1 MDFQFHEDD
10 VAAAQLARGILA
22 DLATNER
29 QKQLE
34 SSGATHDDALWR
46 ALADASVLGVAIPEE
61 YGGSGLGFLA
71 LGLLL
76 QEVGRA
82 VAKVPAY
89 PALALGALPLARF
102 GSDAQKASL
111 LPGLA
116 RGERIVTAA
125 LCEYESSDPLAPATR
140 AVRESDGHH
149 RLHGVKSMVPAAQL
163 ASHVIVPARC
173 DDGTI
178 ALFLVEPAASGVTL
192 AAQET
197 SDGQP
202 HAEMTLDGV
211 RVGDASRLAHPQ
223 GTTGGADALR
233 WIVERA
239 IVLRCMMQLGVVE
252 RALEMTAQYGRD
264 RVQFDR
270 PIGSFQAVHQR
281 AADAY
286 VDVTAIRLTAWEA
299 AWSLSSDQ
307 PASHHV
313 AVAKFWAAEGG
324 QSASYACQHLH
335 GGIGIDVDYPLHRHF
350 RWAIQIEHELGSAKH
365 HLERLGRSIAEHGLP
380 AA

>member
-10 VAAAQLARGILA
+10 VAAAQLARGILN
-22 DLATNER
+22 DHATNER

-34 SSGATHDDALWR
+34 SSGATHDETLWR
-46 ALADASVLGVAIPEE
+46 ALADASVLGVAIPDAH
-61 YGGSGLGFLA
+61 GGSGLGLVA

-82 VAKVPAY
+82 VAKIPAF

-102 GSDAQKASL
+102 GSDAQKQAL
-111 LPGLA
+111 LPGIA

-125 LCEYESSDPLAPATR
+125 LAEYESSDPLAPGTR
-140 AVRESDGHH
+140 AVRDGGAY
-149 RLHGVKSMVPAAQL
+149 RLHGVKTMVPAAQL
-163 ASHVIVPARC
+163 ASHVIVPARG
-173 DDGTI
+173 DDGSI
-178 ALFLVEPAASGVTL
+178 GLFLVEPAASGVTL

-211 RVGDASRLAHPQ
+211 RVDDASCLAHGQ
-223 GTTGGADALR
+223 GTAGAGEALR
-233 WIVERA
+233 WLVERA
-239 IVLRCMMQLGVVE
+239 TVLRCMMQLGVVE

-270 PIGSFQAVHQR
+270 PIGSFQAFHQR

-286 VDVTAIRLTAWEA
+286 VDVVAMRLTAWEA
-299 AWSLSSDQ
+299 LWHLAQEL

-313 AVAKFWAAEGG
+313 AVAKFWAADGG
-324 QSASYACQHLH
+324 QASSYACQHLH

-365 HLERLGRSIAEHGLP
+365 QLARLGRDIAAHGLP

>member
-1 MDFQFHEDD
+1 MDFDFHEDD
-10 VAAAQLARGILA
+10 RAAAQLARGILT
-22 DLATNER
+22 DHATGER
-29 QKQLE
+29 HKQLDA
-34 SSGATHDDALWR
+34 SGATHDEALWR

-61 YGGSGLGFLA
+61 HGGAGLGLVA

-102 GSDAQKASL
+102 GSDAQKAAL
-111 LPGLA
+111 LPEMA
-116 RGERIVTAA
+116 RGARIVTTA
-125 LCEYESSDPLAPATR
+125 LCEYDSSDPRTPATR
-140 AVRESDGHH
+140 ALRDGDGL
-149 RLHGVKSMVPAAQL
+149 RLHGVKALVPAAQL
-163 ASHVIVPARC
+163 ASHVIVPARE
-173 DDGTI
+173 DDG
-178 ALFLVEPAASGVTL
+178 AVVLALVEPSSRGVRL
-192 AAQET
+192 EAQQS

-202 HAEMTLDGV
+202 HAQLTLDGV
-211 RVGDASRLAHPQ
+211 RVDASSRLAA
-223 GTTGGADALR
+223 GEDGAAALR

-239 IVLRCMMQLGVVE
+239 TTLRCMMQLGVTE
-252 RALEMTAQYGRD
+252 RALEMTAQYGRE

-286 VDVTAIRLTAWEA
+286 IDVAAIRLTAWEA
-299 AWSLSSDQ
+299 VWRLASEL
-307 PASHHV
+307 PASEHV
-313 AVAKFWAAEGG
+313 AVAKFWASEGG
-324 QSASYACQHLH
+324 QAASYACQHLH
-335 GGIGIDVDYPLHRHF
+335 GGIGIDVDYPLHRYF

>member
-1 MDFQFHEDD
+1 VDFDFHEDD
-10 VAAAQLARGILA
+10 LAAARLARGILA
-22 DLATNER
+22 DHATNER

-34 SSGATHDDALWR
+34 SSGATHDEALWR
-46 ALADASVLGVAIPEE
+46 ALAGASLLGVAIPEE
-61 YGGSGLGFLA
+61 HGGSGLGLLA

-89 PALALGALPLARF
+89 PALALGALSLSRV
-102 GSDAQKASL
+102 GDDAQKQAL
-111 LPGLA
+111 LPGIA

-125 LCEYESSDPLAPATR
+125 LCEYTSSDPLAPATR
-140 AVRESDGHH
+140 AVRDGDGH
-149 RLHGVKSMVPAAQL
+149 RLHGVKTLVPAATL
-163 ASHVIVPARC
+163 ASHVIVPARA
-173 DDGTI
+173 DDGPI
-178 ALFLVEPAASGVTL
+178 VLALVETASEGVRL
-192 AAQET
+192 EPQET

-202 HAEMTLDGV
+202 HAEVTLDGV
-211 RVGDASRLAHPQ
+211 RVDAGSRLAR
-223 GTTGGADALR
+223 GEDGAAALR

-239 IVLRCMMQLGVVE
+239 IVARCMMQLGVVE
-252 RALEMTAQYGRD
+252 RALERTAEYGRE

-270 PIGSFQAVHQR
+270 PIGSFQAFHQR

-286 VDVTAIRLTAWEA
+286 VDVAAMRLTAWEA
-299 AWSLSSDQ
+299 AWRLASDL
-307 PASHHV
+307 PASEHV

-324 QSASYACQHLH
+324 QSASYACQHLQ

-380 AA
+380 AE

>member
-1 MDFQFHEDD
+1 MDFQYDEDD
-10 VAAAQLARGILA
+10 VAAAQLARGILT
-22 DLATNER
+22 DHATNER

-34 SSGATHDDALWR
+34 SPGATHDETLWR
-46 ALADASVLGVAIPEE
+46 ALADASVLGVAIPEPH
-61 YGGSGLGFLA
+61 GGSGLGLVA

-82 VAKVPAY
+82 VAKVPAF

-102 GSDAQKASL
+102 GSDAQKQAL
-111 LPGLA
+111 LPGIA

-125 LCEYESSDPLAPATR
+125 LAEYASSDPLAPATR
-140 AVRESDGHH
+140 VVRDGGAH
-149 RLHGVKSMVPAAQL
+149 RLYGVKTMVPAAQL
-163 ASHVIVPARC
+163 ASHVIVPARR
-173 DDGTI
+173 DDGSS

-192 AAQET
+192 AAQDT

-211 RVGDASRLAHPQ
+211 RVDDTAWLAPGP
-223 GTTGGADALR
+223 GTAGADALR
-233 WIVERA
+233 WLVERA
-239 IVLRCMMQLGVVE
+239 TVLRCMMQLGVVE

-270 PIGSFQAVHQR
+270 PIGSFQAFHQR

-299 AWSLSSDQ
+299 LWSLASEL

-324 QSASYACQHLH
+324 QSSSYACQHLH

-365 HLERLGRSIAEHGLP
+365 ALARLGSDIAAHGLP

>member
-10 VAAAQLARGILA
+10 VAAAQLARGILS
-22 DLATNER
+22 DHATNER

-34 SSGATHDDALWR
+34 ASGATHDEVLWR
-46 ALADASVLGVAIPEE
+46 ALADASLLGVAIPERH
-61 YGGSGLGFLA
+61 GGSGLGFLA

-89 PALALGALPLARF
+89 PALALGAVPLARF
-102 GSDAQKASL
+102 GSDAQQGAL
-111 LPGLA
+111 LPGIA
-116 RGERIVTAA
+116 RGEGIVTAA
-125 LCEYESSDPLAPATR
+125 LAEYDAGDPLAPGTRATR
-140 AVRESDGHH
+140 DGSSF
-149 RLHGVKSMVPAAQL
+149 RLDGVKTMVPAAQL

-173 DDGTI
+173 DDG
-178 ALFLVEPAASGVTL
+178 ASGLFLVEPAAEGVTL
-192 AAQET
+192 TAQET

-211 RVGDASRLAHPQ
+211 RVDDAARMAQ
-223 GTTGGADALR
+223 GASGGDALR
-233 WIVERA
+233 WLVERA
-239 IVLRCMMQLGVVE
+239 TVLRCMMQLGVIE

-270 PIGSFQAVHQR
+270 PIGSFQAFHQR

-299 AWSLSSDQ
+299 AWHLAHDL
-307 PASHHV
+307 PAAHHV

-365 HLERLGRSIAEHGLP
+365 QLDRLGRDLAAHGLP

>member
-1 MDFQFHEDD
+1 MDFQFQEDD
-10 VAAAQLARGILA
+10 VAAAQLARGILT
-22 DLATNER
+22 DHATNER

-34 SSGATHDDALWR
+34 SSGATHDEKLWR
-46 ALADASVLGVAIPEE
+46 ALADASLLGVAIPEQH
-61 YGGSGLGFLA
+61 GGSGLGFLA

-89 PALALGALPLARF
+89 PALALGALPLTRF
-102 GSDAQKASL
+102 GSDVQKSAL
-111 LPGLA
+111 LPGIA

-125 LCEYESSDPLAPATR
+125 LAEYDASDPLLPRTR
-140 AVRESDGHH
+140 AVREGGAH
-149 RLHGVKSMVPAAQL
+149 RLHGVKTMVPAAQL
-163 ASHVIVPARC
+163 ASHVIVPAHG
-173 DDGTI
+173 DEGSI
-178 ALFLVEPAASGVTL
+178 GLFLVEPAASGVTL

-211 RVGDASRLAHPQ
+211 RVDDAARLE
-223 GTTGGADALR
+223 GGADALR
-233 WIVERA
+233 WLVERA
-239 IVLRCMMQLGVVE
+239 TVLRCMMQLGVIE

-270 PIGSFQAVHQR
+270 PIGSFQAFHQR
-281 AADAY
+281 AADAF

-299 AWSLSSDQ
+299 AWHLASEV
-307 PASHHV
+307 PAAHHV

-365 HLERLGRSIAEHGLP
+365 QLDRLGRDIAAHGLP